1 MTGLEDRLERELDA
15 APGPLGTMALAWLP
29 ARDYEQAMRLWPE
42 LAESDRVA
50 GPDGPLPHA
59 QYCRAMQ
66 QQLVELSQAGAPGLV
81 IAAVR
86 VAPFTAW
93 CAERGRQP
101 DSADARAEYA
111 AHLAANADPGVIA
124 WPPGRNQPCWCGSGV
139 KYKKCCAAP
148 TSVDAEPH
156 R

>member
-1 MTGLEDRLERELDA
+1 MTGPGDRLERELDA
-15 APGPLGTMALAWLP
+15 APGAVGAVAFAWLP
-29 ARDYEQAMRLWPE
+29 SGDYEQAVGLWPE
-42 LAESDRVA
+42 FATSDRVA
-50 GPDGPLPHA
+50 GPDGPLPHP
-59 QYCRAMQ
+59 QYCQVMQ
-66 QQLVELSQAGAPGLV
+66 QQLVKYAEARIPRLAIAP
-81 IAAVR
+81 IR

-93 CAERGRQP
+93 CAEQGHQP

-111 AHLAANADPGVIA
+111 AHLAATADPGVIG
-124 WPPGRNQPCWCGSGV
+124 WPPGRNQPCWCGSGR